1 MNSPKE
7 KTQKYWRSIIN
18 ISDLLYCNH
27 FARLI
32 LSANALGMVF
42 GWKMSG
48 FLLGLGRLAW
58 LAAWLVVTW
67 PSTAAADAEKT
78 TPIDW
83 EKARKWWAYQAPQ
96 KNELPAVSNSAWPSQ
111 RIDHF
116 ILARLDSEQL
126 TPSPETTKRILA
138 RRLYLDLTGLPPT
151 PAEMA
156 AFLSDETG
164 DAYERLVEELMQRRA
179 FGERL
184 ASMWLNNVRYAED
197 QAHQVGA
204 NTAFF
209 YPNAYRYREWVID
222 AFNND
227 VPYDKFIRKQL
238 AADLIKD
245 TPTGDL
251 PALGFIGLGHKYY
264 NRGRLDVKAE
274 EWAEQVDTLTRSL
287 LGLTVACAQCH
298 DHKYDA
304 FTQEDYYALAGV
316 FASTDLVDRMADGS
330 EIKKDTEAAKKHIDT
345 IHMVHDK
352 KPQNLHVF
360 LRGNTQTKGD
370 IVPRRFLRVL
380 SEGEPKP
387 FTQGTGRLELAESIV
402 SPDNPLT
409 ARVVVNRVWSMFF
422 GRGLVT
428 TPSNFGL
435 LGTKPSH
442 PALLDD
448 LAVRFMENGWS
459 MKRLIR
465 EMVLSSTYRQ
475 CSDESEANRAIDPGN
490 THLWRMNRR
499 RMSIEQWRDSILAVG
514 DNLEQTGG
522 KSLELTDKKNIRRTV
537 YARVSRKKLNDM
549 LMQFDYP
556 DPNVHAAKR
565 SATTTAM
572 QKLFVMNNRFMVE
585 QAKRL
590 AKRVTG
596 DSPDASAEQVQSIY
610 DILYNRKP
618 SAAELDLA
626 LGFLQLPAESRLT
639 RWEQYSHALLAA
651 NEMSFID

>member
-1 MNSPKE
+1 
-7 KTQKYWRSIIN
+7 
-18 ISDLLYCNH
+18 
-27 FARLI
+27 
-32 LSANALGMVF
+32 MVF

-48 FLLGLGRLAW
+48 VLFGFGRLAW

-67 PSTAAADAEKT
+67 PGTAATDTDKA

-116 ILARLDSEQL
+116 ILAKLDSEQL

-151 PAEMA
+151 PAETA

-304 FTQEDYYALAGV
+304 FTQKDYYALAGV

-330 EIKKDTEAAKKHIDT
+330 EIKKDNEAAKKRIDT

-499 RMSIEQWRDSILAVG
+499 RLSIEQWRDSILAAG
-514 DNLEQTGG
+514 DNLERTSG
-522 KSLELTDKKNIRRTV
+522 KSLELTDKKNVRRTV

-596 DSPDASAEQVQSIY
+596 DSLDASAEQVQSIY

>member
-1 MNSPKE
+1 
-7 KTQKYWRSIIN
+7 
-18 ISDLLYCNH
+18 
-27 FARLI
+27 
-32 LSANALGMVF
+32 MVF
-42 GWKMSG
+42 GWKMPRVL
-48 FLLGLGRLAW
+48 FGLGRLAW
-58 LAAWLVVTW
+58 LAVWLVVTC
-67 PSTAAADAEKT
+67 PSTSAADAEKA

-83 EKARKWWAYQAPQ
+83 DKARKWWAYQAPQ

-126 TPSPETTKRILA
+126 TPSPETTKHILA

-304 FTQEDYYALAGV
+304 FTQKDYYALAGV

-330 EIKKDTEAAKKHIDT
+330 KIKKDTEAAKKRIDT

-352 KPQNLHVF
+352 KPENLHVF
-360 LRGNTQTKGD
+360 LRGNPETKGE

-409 ARVVVNRVWSMFF
+409 ARVIVNRVWSMFF

-475 CSDESEANRAIDPGN
+475 RSDESESNRAIDPGN

-499 RMSIEQWRDSILAVG
+499 RLSIEQWRDSILAAG
-514 DNLEQTGG
+514 DNLERTGG
-522 KSLELTDKKNIRRTV
+522 KSLELTDKKNVRRTV

-572 QKLFVMNNRFMVE
+572 QKLFVMNNRFVVE

-596 DSPDASAEQVQSIY
+596 DSPDASAEQVHSIY

-651 NEMSFID
+651 NEMSYID

>member
-1 MNSPKE
+1 
-7 KTQKYWRSIIN
+7 
-18 ISDLLYCNH
+18 
-27 FARLI
+27 
-32 LSANALGMVF
+32 MVF

-48 FLLGLGRLAW
+48 VLFGFGRLAW

-67 PSTAAADAEKT
+67 PGTAATDTDKA

-116 ILARLDSEQL
+116 ILAKLDSEQL

-164 DAYERLVEELMQRRA
+164 EAYEQLVEELIQRRA

-304 FTQEDYYALAGV
+304 FTQKDYYALAGV

-330 EIKKDTEAAKKHIDT
+330 EIKKDNEAAKKRIDT

-499 RMSIEQWRDSILAVG
+499 RLSIEQWRDSILAAG
-514 DNLEQTGG
+514 DNLERTGG
-522 KSLELTDKKNIRRTV
+522 KSLELTDKKNVRRTV

-596 DSPDASAEQVQSIY
+596 DSLDASAEQVQSIY

>member
-1 MNSPKE
+1 
-7 KTQKYWRSIIN
+7 
-18 ISDLLYCNH
+18 
-27 FARLI
+27 
-32 LSANALGMVF
+32 MVF
-42 GWKMSG
+42 GWKMPRVL
-48 FLLGLGRLAW
+48 FGLGRLAW
-58 LAAWLVVTW
+58 LAVWLVVTC
-67 PSTAAADAEKT
+67 PSTSAADAEKA

-83 EKARKWWAYQAPQ
+83 DKARKWWAYQAPQ

-126 TPSPETTKRILA
+126 TPSPETTKHILA

-304 FTQEDYYALAGV
+304 FTQKDYYALAGV

-330 EIKKDTEAAKKHIDT
+330 KIKKDTEAAKKRIDT

-360 LRGNTQTKGD
+360 LRGNTETKGD

-409 ARVVVNRVWSMFF
+409 ARVIVNRVWSMFF

-475 CSDESEANRAIDPGN
+475 CSDESESNRAIDPGN

-499 RMSIEQWRDSILAVG
+499 RLSIEQWRDSILAAG
-514 DNLEQTGG
+514 DNLERTGG
-522 KSLELTDKKNIRRTV
+522 KSLELTDKKNVRRTV

-572 QKLFVMNNRFMVE
+572 QKLFVMNNRFVVE

-596 DSPDASAEQVQSIY
+596 DSPDASAEQVHSIY

-651 NEMSFID
+651 NEMSYID

>member
-1 MNSPKE
+1 
-7 KTQKYWRSIIN
+7 
-18 ISDLLYCNH
+18 
-27 FARLI
+27 
-32 LSANALGMVF
+32 MVF

-48 FLLGLGRLAW
+48 VLFGLGRLAW

-67 PSTAAADAEKT
+67 PSTAAADAEKA

-304 FTQEDYYALAGV
+304 FTQKDYYALAGV

-330 EIKKDTEAAKKHIDT
+330 EIKKDTEATKKRIDT

-522 KSLELTDKKNIRRTV
+522 KSLELTDKKNVRRTV

-565 SATTTAM
+565 SATTTAI

>member
-1 MNSPKE
+1 M
-7 KTQKYWRSIIN
+7 I
-18 ISDLLYCNH
+18 
-27 FARLI
+27 
-32 LSANALGMVF
+32 F
-42 GWKMSG
+42 GWNLSG
-48 FLLGLGRLAW
+48 VLRGIGRLAW
-58 LAAWLVVTW
+58 PIACLAVVW
-67 PSTAAADAEKT
+67 PSATAAEAAKT
-78 TPIDW
+78 TSIDW
-83 EKARKWWAYQAPQ
+83 AKAREWWAYQAPQ
-96 KNELPAVSNSAWPSQ
+96 KSGLPVVSYRAWPRQ

-116 ILARLDSEQL
+116 ILAKLDSRQL
-126 TPSPETTKRILA
+126 APSPKAPRRTLA

-164 DAYERLVEELMQRRA
+164 DAYERLVEELMQRHA
-179 FGERL
+179 FGERM

-227 VPYDKFIRKQL
+227 VPYNDFIRKQL
-238 AADLIKD
+238 AADLLKKSAAE
-245 TPTGDL
+245 DL
-251 PALGFIGLGHKYY
+251 PALGYIGLGHKYY
-264 NRGRLDVKAE
+264 NRGRIEVKAE

-304 FTQEDYYALAGV
+304 FTQKDYYALAGV

-330 EIKKDTEAAKKHIDT
+330 EIKKDTEAAKKRLGT
-345 IHMVHDK
+345 IHMVRDK

-360 LRGNTQTKGD
+360 LRGNTEAKGD
-370 IVPRRFLRVL
+370 VVPRRFLRVL

-387 FTQGTGRLELAESIV
+387 FTEGSGRLELAESIV
-402 SPDNPLT
+402 SPGNPLT

-435 LGTKPSH
+435 LGAKPSH

-465 EMVLSSTYRQ
+465 EIVLSSTYRQ
-475 CSDESEANRAIDPGN
+475 CSNESEANRAIDPEN
-490 THLWRMNRR
+490 KYLWRMNRR
-499 RMSIEQWRDSILAVG
+499 RLSIEQWRDSILAAG
-514 DNLEQTGG
+514 NNLDRLGG
-522 KSLELTDKKNIRRTV
+522 KSLELTDKKNFRRTV
-537 YARVSRKKLNDM
+537 YGRVSRKKLNDM

-556 DPNVHAAKR
+556 DANVHAAKR

-572 QKLFVMNNRFMVE
+572 QKLFVMNNPFMVE

-590 AKRVTG
+590 AKRVAG
-596 DSPDASAEQVQSIY
+596 EGVAASAEQVQSIY
-610 DILYNRKP
+610 SILYSRQP

-626 LGFLQLPAESRLT
+626 LGFLQLPAESQLT

-651 NEMSFID
+651 NEMSYID

>member
-1 MNSPKE
+1 M
-7 KTQKYWRSIIN
+7 I
-18 ISDLLYCNH
+18 
-27 FARLI
+27 
-32 LSANALGMVF
+32 F
-42 GWKMSG
+42 GWNMSG
-48 FLLGLGRLAW
+48 VQRVIGRLAW
-58 LAAWLVVTW
+58 LIAFLAVVS
-67 PSTAAADAEKT
+67 PSAMAVEATKTAS
-78 TPIDW
+78 IDW
-83 EKARKWWAYQAPQ
+83 AKAREWWAYKAPQ

-156 AFLSDETG
+156 AFLSDENG
-164 DAYERLVEELMQRRA
+164 DAYERLAEELMQRRA

-304 FTQEDYYALAGV
+304 FTQKDYYALAGV
-316 FASTDLVDRMADGS
+316 FASTDLVDRMSDGS
-330 EIKKDTEAAKKHIDT
+330 KIKKDTEAAKKRIDT

-352 KPQNLHVF
+352 KPENLHVF
-360 LRGNTQTKGD
+360 LRGNPETKGE

-409 ARVVVNRVWSMFF
+409 ARVIVNRVWLMFF

-475 CSDESEANRAIDPGN
+475 RSDESEANRAIDPGN

-499 RMSIEQWRDSILAVG
+499 RLSIEQWRDSILAAG
-514 DNLEQTGG
+514 DNLERTGG
-522 KSLELTDKKNIRRTV
+522 KSLELTDKKNVRRTV

-572 QKLFVMNNRFMVE
+572 QKLFVMNNRFMIE

-596 DSPDASAEQVQSIY
+596 DSLDASAEQVQSIY

-626 LGFLQLPAESRLT
+626 LRFLQLPAESRLT

-651 NEMSFID
+651 NEMSYID

>member
-1 MNSPKE
+1 
-7 KTQKYWRSIIN
+7 
-18 ISDLLYCNH
+18 
-27 FARLI
+27 
-32 LSANALGMVF
+32 MVF
-42 GWKMSG
+42 GWNISG
-48 FLLGLGRLAW
+48 VLRGIGRLAW
-58 LAAWLVVTW
+58 PIACLAVAW
-67 PSTAAADAEKT
+67 PSATAAETTKT
-78 TPIDW
+78 TSIDW
-83 EKARKWWAYQAPQ
+83 AKAREWWAYQAPQ
-96 KNELPAVSNSAWPSQ
+96 KSGLPAVSNRAWPSQ

-116 ILARLDSEQL
+116 ILAKLDSRNL
-126 TPSPETTKRILA
+126 APSPKAPRRTLG

-151 PAEMA
+151 PSEMA

-164 DAYERLVEELMQRRA
+164 DAYERLVEELMQRHA

-227 VPYDKFIRKQL
+227 VPYNDFIRKQL
-238 AADLIKD
+238 AADLLKKSA
-245 TPTGDL
+245 TEDL
-251 PALGFIGLGHKYY
+251 PALGYIGLGHKYY
-264 NRGRLDVKAE
+264 NRGRLEVKAE

-304 FTQEDYYALAGV
+304 FTQKDYYALAGV

-330 EIKKDTEAAKKHIDT
+330 EIKKDTEAAKKRLGT
-345 IHMVHDK
+345 IHMVRDK
-352 KPQNLHVF
+352 KPQDLHVF
-360 LRGNTQTKGD
+360 LRGNTESKGD
-370 IVPRRFLRVL
+370 VVPRRFLRVL
-380 SEGEPKP
+380 SKGEPKP
-387 FTQGTGRLELAESIV
+387 FTQGSGRLELADSIV
-402 SPDNPLT
+402 SPGNPLT

-435 LGTKPSH
+435 LGARPSH

-448 LAVRFMENGWS
+448 LAVQFMENGWS

-465 EMVLSSTYRQ
+465 EIVLSSTYRQ
-475 CSDESEANRAIDPGN
+475 CSDESEANREIDPEN
-490 THLWRMNRR
+490 TYLWRMNRR
-499 RMSIEQWRDSILAVG
+499 RLSIEQWRDSILAAG
-514 DNLEQTGG
+514 DNLDRLGG
-522 KSLELTDKKNIRRTV
+522 KSLELTDKKNVRRTV
-537 YARVSRKKLNDM
+537 YGRVSRKKLNDM

-556 DPNVHAAKR
+556 DANVHAAKR

-572 QKLFVMNNRFMVE
+572 QKLFVMNNPFMVE

-590 AKRVTG
+590 AKRVAG
-596 DSPDASAEQVQSIY
+596 EGVAASAEQVQSIY
-610 DILYNRKP
+610 SILYSRQP

-626 LGFLQLPAESRLT
+626 LGFLQLPAESQLT

-651 NEMSFID
+651 NEMSYID

>member
-1 MNSPKE
+1 M
-7 KTQKYWRSIIN
+7 I
-18 ISDLLYCNH
+18 
-27 FARLI
+27 
-32 LSANALGMVF
+32 F
-42 GWKMSG
+42 GWNLSG
-48 FLLGLGRLAW
+48 VLRGIGRLAW
-58 LAAWLVVTW
+58 PIACLAVVW
-67 PSTAAADAEKT
+67 PSATAAEAAKT
-78 TPIDW
+78 TSIDW
-83 EKARKWWAYQAPQ
+83 AKAREWWAYQAPQ
-96 KNELPAVSNSAWPSQ
+96 KSGLPVVSYRAWPRQ

-116 ILARLDSEQL
+116 ILAKLDSRQL
-126 TPSPETTKRILA
+126 APSPKAPRRTLA

-164 DAYERLVEELMQRRA
+164 DAYERLVEELMQRHA
-179 FGERL
+179 FGERM

-227 VPYDKFIRKQL
+227 VPYNDFIRKQL
-238 AADLIKD
+238 AADLLKKSAAE
-245 TPTGDL
+245 DL
-251 PALGFIGLGHKYY
+251 PALGYIGLGHKYY
-264 NRGRLDVKAE
+264 NRGRIEVKAE

-304 FTQEDYYALAGV
+304 FTQKDYYALAGV

-330 EIKKDTEAAKKHIDT
+330 EIKKDTEETKKRTGT
-345 IHMVHDK
+345 IHMVRDK

-360 LRGNTQTKGD
+360 LRGNTEAKGD
-370 IVPRRFLRVL
+370 VVPRRFLRVL

-387 FTQGTGRLELAESIV
+387 FTEGSGRLELAESIV
-402 SPDNPLT
+402 SPGNPLT

-435 LGTKPSH
+435 LGAKPSH

-465 EMVLSSTYRQ
+465 EIVLSSTYRQ
-475 CSDESEANRAIDPGN
+475 CSNESEANRAIDPEN
-490 THLWRMNRR
+490 KYLWRMNRR
-499 RMSIEQWRDSILAVG
+499 RLSIEQWRDSILAAG
-514 DNLEQTGG
+514 NNLDRLGG
-522 KSLELTDKKNIRRTV
+522 KSLELTDKKNVRRTV
-537 YARVSRKKLNDM
+537 YGRVSRKKLNDM

-556 DPNVHAAKR
+556 DANVHAAKR

-572 QKLFVMNNRFMVE
+572 QKLFVMNNPFMVE

-590 AKRVTG
+590 AKRVAG
-596 DSPDASAEQVQSIY
+596 EGVAASAEQVQSIY
-610 DILYNRKP
+610 SILYSRQP

-626 LGFLQLPAESRLT
+626 LGFLQLPAESQLT

-651 NEMSFID
+651 NEMSYID

>member
-1 MNSPKE
+1 
-7 KTQKYWRSIIN
+7 
-18 ISDLLYCNH
+18 
-27 FARLI
+27 
-32 LSANALGMVF
+32 MVF

-48 FLLGLGRLAW
+48 VLFGFGRLAW

-67 PSTAAADAEKT
+67 PGTAATDTEKA

-151 PAEMA
+151 PAETA

-304 FTQEDYYALAGV
+304 FTQKDYYALAGV

-330 EIKKDTEAAKKHIDT
+330 EIKKDNEAAKKRIDT

-499 RMSIEQWRDSILAVG
+499 RLSIEQWRDSILAAG
-514 DNLEQTGG
+514 DNLERTGG
-522 KSLELTDKKNIRRTV
+522 KSLELTDKKNVRRTV

-596 DSPDASAEQVQSIY
+596 DSLDASAEQVQSIY

>member
-1 MNSPKE
+1 
-7 KTQKYWRSIIN
+7 
-18 ISDLLYCNH
+18 
-27 FARLI
+27 
-32 LSANALGMVF
+32 MVF

-48 FLLGLGRLAW
+48 VLFGFGRLAW

-67 PSTAAADAEKT
+67 PGTAATDTDKA

-116 ILARLDSEQL
+116 ILAKLDSEQL

-151 PAEMA
+151 PAEMGA
-156 AFLSDETG
+156 ILSDETG

-304 FTQEDYYALAGV
+304 FTQKDYYALAGV

-330 EIKKDTEAAKKHIDT
+330 EIKKDTEAAKKRIDI

-387 FTQGTGRLELAESIV
+387 FTQGTGRLELAEAIV

-459 MKRLIR
+459 MKQLIR
-465 EMVLSSTYRQ
+465 KMVLSSTYRQ
-475 CSDESEANRAIDPGN
+475 CSDESEANRAIDPSN

-499 RMSIEQWRDSILAVG
+499 RMSIEQWRDSILAAG
-514 DNLEQTGG
+514 DNLERTGG
-522 KSLELTDKKNIRRTV
+522 KSLELTDKKNVRRTV

>member
-1 MNSPKE
+1 MP
-7 KTQKYWRSIIN
+7 RV
-18 ISDLLYCNH
+18 L
-27 FARLI
+27 F
-32 LSANALGMVF
+32 
-42 GWKMSG
+42 
-48 FLLGLGRLAW
+48 GLGRLAW
-58 LAAWLVVTW
+58 LAVWLVVTC
-67 PSTAAADAEKT
+67 PSTSAADAEKA

-83 EKARKWWAYQAPQ
+83 DKARKWWAYQAPQ

-126 TPSPETTKRILA
+126 TPSPETTKHILA

-304 FTQEDYYALAGV
+304 FTQKDYYALAGV

-330 EIKKDTEAAKKHIDT
+330 KIKKDTEAAKKRIDT

-352 KPQNLHVF
+352 KPENLHVF
-360 LRGNTQTKGD
+360 LRGNPETKGE

-409 ARVVVNRVWSMFF
+409 ARVIVNRVWSMFF

-475 CSDESEANRAIDPGN
+475 RSDESESNRAIDPGN

-499 RMSIEQWRDSILAVG
+499 RLSIEQWRDSILAAG
-514 DNLEQTGG
+514 DNLERTGG
-522 KSLELTDKKNIRRTV
+522 KSLELTDKKNVRRTV

-596 DSPDASAEQVQSIY
+596 DSPDASAEQVHSIY

-651 NEMSFID
+651 NEMSYID

>member
-1 MNSPKE
+1 
-7 KTQKYWRSIIN
+7 
-18 ISDLLYCNH
+18 
-27 FARLI
+27 
-32 LSANALGMVF
+32 MVF
-42 GWKMSG
+42 GWNISG
-48 FLLGLGRLAW
+48 VLRGIGRLAW
-58 LAAWLVVTW
+58 PIACLAVAW
-67 PSTAAADAEKT
+67 PSATAAETTKT
-78 TPIDW
+78 TSIDW
-83 EKARKWWAYQAPQ
+83 AKAREWWAYQAPQ
-96 KNELPAVSNSAWPSQ
+96 KSGLPAVSNRAWPSQ

-116 ILARLDSEQL
+116 ILAKLDSRNL
-126 TPSPETTKRILA
+126 APSPKAPRRTLG

-151 PAEMA
+151 PSEMA

-164 DAYERLVEELMQRRA
+164 DAYERLVEELMQRHA

-227 VPYDKFIRKQL
+227 VPYNDFIRKQL
-238 AADLIKD
+238 AADLLKKSA
-245 TPTGDL
+245 TEDL
-251 PALGFIGLGHKYY
+251 PALGYIGLGHKYY
-264 NRGRLDVKAE
+264 NRGRLEVKAE

-304 FTQEDYYALAGV
+304 FTQKDYYALAGV

-330 EIKKDTEAAKKHIDT
+330 EIKKDTEAAKKRLGT
-345 IHMVHDK
+345 IHMVRDK
-352 KPQNLHVF
+352 KPQDLHVF
-360 LRGNTQTKGD
+360 LRGNTESKGD
-370 IVPRRFLRVL
+370 VVPRRFLRVL
-380 SEGEPKP
+380 SKGEPKP
-387 FTQGTGRLELAESIV
+387 FTQGSGRLELADSIV
-402 SPDNPLT
+402 SPGNPLT

-435 LGTKPSH
+435 LGAKPSH

-465 EMVLSSTYRQ
+465 EIVLSSTYRQ
-475 CSDESEANRAIDPGN
+475 CSDESEANREIDPEN
-490 THLWRMNRR
+490 TYLWRMNRR
-499 RMSIEQWRDSILAVG
+499 RLSIEQWRDSILAAG
-514 DNLEQTGG
+514 DNLDRLGG
-522 KSLELTDKKNIRRTV
+522 KSLELTDKKNVRRTV
-537 YARVSRKKLNDM
+537 YGRVSRKKLNDM

-556 DPNVHAAKR
+556 DANVHAAKR

-572 QKLFVMNNRFMVE
+572 QKLFVMNNPFMVE

-590 AKRVTG
+590 AKRVAG
-596 DSPDASAEQVQSIY
+596 EGVAASAEQVQSIY
-610 DILYNRKP
+610 SILYSRQP

-626 LGFLQLPAESRLT
+626 LGFLQLPAESQLT
-639 RWEQYSHALLAA
+639 RWEQYSHALMAA
-651 NEMSFID
+651 NEMSYID

>member
-1 MNSPKE
+1 
-7 KTQKYWRSIIN
+7 
-18 ISDLLYCNH
+18 
-27 FARLI
+27 
-32 LSANALGMVF
+32 MVF

-48 FLLGLGRLAW
+48 VLFGLGRLAW

-67 PSTAAADAEKT
+67 PSTAAADAEKA

-304 FTQEDYYALAGV
+304 FTQKDYYALAGV

-330 EIKKDTEAAKKHIDT
+330 EIKKDTEAAKKRIDT

-448 LAVRFMENGWS
+448 LAVRFMKNGWS

-499 RMSIEQWRDSILAVG
+499 RLSIEQWRDSILAAG
-514 DNLEQTGG
+514 DNLERTGG
-522 KSLELTDKKNIRRTV
+522 KSLELTDKKNVRRTV

-565 SATTTAM
+565 SATTTAI

>member
-1 MNSPKE
+1 
-7 KTQKYWRSIIN
+7 
-18 ISDLLYCNH
+18 
-27 FARLI
+27 
-32 LSANALGMVF
+32 MVF

-48 FLLGLGRLAW
+48 VLFGLGRLAW

-67 PSTAAADAEKT
+67 PSTAAADAEKA

-164 DAYERLVEELMQRRA
+164 DAYERLVEELMQRHA

-304 FTQEDYYALAGV
+304 FTQKDYYALAGV

-499 RMSIEQWRDSILAVG
+499 RLSIEQWRDSILAAG
-514 DNLEQTGG
+514 DNLERTGG
-522 KSLELTDKKNIRRTV
+522 KSLELTDKKNVRRTV

-565 SATTTAM
+565 SVTTTAI
-572 QKLFVMNNRFMVE
+572 QKLFMINSSFMVE

-590 AKRVTG
+590 AKRITG
-596 DSPDASAEQVQSIY
+596 DSSATDLTHIQSTY
-610 DILYNRKP
+610 ALLYNRKP
-618 SAAELDLA
+618 TRKETDLGLA
-626 LGFLQLPAESRLT
+626 FLRLPEEGKLT

-651 NEMSFID
+651 NEMIFID

>member
-1 MNSPKE
+1 
-7 KTQKYWRSIIN
+7 
-18 ISDLLYCNH
+18 
-27 FARLI
+27 
-32 LSANALGMVF
+32 MVF

-48 FLLGLGRLAW
+48 VLFGFGRLAW

-67 PSTAAADAEKT
+67 PGTAATDTDKA

-116 ILARLDSEQL
+116 ILAKLDSEQL

-151 PAEMA
+151 PAETA

-184 ASMWLNNVRYAED
+184 TSMWLNNVRYAED

-304 FTQEDYYALAGV
+304 FTQKDYYALAGV

-330 EIKKDTEAAKKHIDT
+330 EIKKDTEAAKKRIDI

-499 RMSIEQWRDSILAVG
+499 RLSIEQWRDSILAAG
-514 DNLEQTGG
+514 DNLERPGG
-522 KSLELTDKKNIRRTV
+522 KSLELTDKKNVRRTV

-590 AKRVTG
+590 AKRVTS
-596 DSPDASAEQVQSIY
+596 DSLDASAEQVQSIY

>member
-1 MNSPKE
+1 
-7 KTQKYWRSIIN
+7 
-18 ISDLLYCNH
+18 
-27 FARLI
+27 
-32 LSANALGMVF
+32 MVF
-42 GWKMSG
+42 GWKMPRVL
-48 FLLGLGRLAW
+48 FGLGRLAW
-58 LAAWLVVTW
+58 LAVWLVVTC
-67 PSTAAADAEKT
+67 PSTSAADAEKA

-83 EKARKWWAYQAPQ
+83 DKARKWWAYQAPQ

-126 TPSPETTKRILA
+126 TPSPETTKHILA

-304 FTQEDYYALAGV
+304 FTQKDYYALAGV

-330 EIKKDTEAAKKHIDT
+330 KIKKDTEAAKKRIDT

-352 KPQNLHVF
+352 KPENLHVF
-360 LRGNTQTKGD
+360 LRGNPETKGE

-402 SPDNPLT
+402 SPGNPLT
-409 ARVVVNRVWSMFF
+409 ARVIVNRVWSMFF

-475 CSDESEANRAIDPGN
+475 RSDESESNRAIDPGN

-499 RMSIEQWRDSILAVG
+499 RLSIEQWRDSILAAG
-514 DNLEQTGG
+514 DNLERTGG
-522 KSLELTDKKNIRRTV
+522 KSLELTDKKNVRRTV

-596 DSPDASAEQVQSIY
+596 DSPDASAEQVHSIY

-651 NEMSFID
+651 NEMSYID